1 MGTIVVPRRWRG
13 SRKLLNKSLDFF
25 FVLDHQ
31 VACFPHPPHN
41 SRKLVLDI
49 RPRVPKAA
57 KILEPYHSTADPP
70 FNANPSDPSRDSPAL
85 RLNPSGANANDGIV
99 FPKPDVSH
107 ATPPRTTLI
116 GVA

>member
-13 SRKLLNKSLDFF
+13 SRKLLNKSLDFL
-25 FVLDHQ
+25 FVLDHH

-41 SRKLVLDI
+41 SWKLVLDI

-57 KILEPYHSTADPP
+57 KILEPDHSTADPP
-70 FNANPSDPSRDSPAL
+70 FDADPSDSRDSQAL
-85 RLNPSGANANDGIV
+85 RLNPSAANANDGIV

-107 ATPPRTTLI
+107 ATPARTTLI